1 MGFESSN
8 FSDSDFERP
17 VQLSQLKELIDEL
30 PLGLDSE
37 LGDNGSNLS
46 GGQRQRIGI
55 ARALFTNPNILI
67 LDEATSSLDGST
79 EASISESLLML
90 RGEIT
95 VIVIAH
101 RLSSIMR
108 ADEILYIESGKAI
121 ASGDF
126 NELRSLVPNF
136 DSQAS
141 LMGID

>member
-1 MGFESSN
+1 
-8 FSDSDFERP
+8 
-17 VQLSQLKELIDEL
+17 
-30 PLGLDSE
+30 
-37 LGDNGSNLS
+37 
-46 GGQRQRIGI
+46 
-55 ARALFTNPNILI
+55 
-67 LDEATSSLDGST
+67 
-79 EASISESLLML
+79 ML